1 MSLILIE
8 NAAHSVKKLTVLR
21 SFNLKRNECNF
32 FNENAAHSVNYR
44 IFDICKSRRNE
55 LSYG

>member
-21 SFNLKRNECNF
+21 SFNLKRNECIF
-32 FNENAAHSVNYR
+32 FLMKMQLIQLTIAFLTFVNQ
-44 IFDICKSRRNE
+44 DGMS
-55 LSYG
+55 